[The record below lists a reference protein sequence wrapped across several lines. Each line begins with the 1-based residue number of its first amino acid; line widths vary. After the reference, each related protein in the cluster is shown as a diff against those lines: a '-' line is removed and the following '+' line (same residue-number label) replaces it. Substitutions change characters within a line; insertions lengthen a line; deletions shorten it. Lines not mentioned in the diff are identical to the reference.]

1 MMRIRAATAD
11 DLPELQKI
19 EIAAGEPFR
28 TLGMIE
34 IADDDPPSLE
44 VLDQFRRAGRA
55 WVAVDDDDNPVAY
68 VISTQ
73 ADDTEHISQ
82 LSVHPDFAHRR
93 IGKAL
98 IDHLAECARITGL
111 PALSLTTF
119 LEVPWN
125 APYYERLGFR
135 PLPDNEL
142 SPDLYKIRAH
152 ESEVG
157 LDRWPRIAMRRE
169 LV

>member
-1 MMRIRAATAD
+1 MRIRTATID
-11 DLPELQKI
+11 DLPVLQKI

-28 TLGMIE
+28 SIGMLE
-34 IADDDPPSLE
+34 IADDDPPTLE
-44 VLDQFRRAGRA
+44 VLEQFRRAGRA
-55 WVAVDDDDNPVAY
+55 WVAVDESDVPVAY
-68 VISTQ
+68 LISKP

-82 LSVHPDFAHRR
+82 ISVHPDFAHRG

-98 IDHLAECARITGL
+98 IDHLADFARGQGL

-125 APYYERLGFR
+125 APYYERLGFHR
-135 PLPDNEL
+135 LADETL
-142 SPDLYKIRAH
+142 TPDLYKIRAH

-157 LDRWPRIAMRRE
+157 LDRWPRIAMRRD
-169 LV
+169 LT